1 MSHPMAKRRKTS
13 YIQNI
18 EVEENEN
25 GNCNAFVIPQDDDS
39 DDSDHCS
46 ESENF
51 DDQPKNIR
59 VLSYSQILNNY
70 EENQS
75 KLEPE
80 YKYSWNNGEKTHNL
94 NLTKENL
101 LPDKTK
107 NFICKSSY
115 AEIFEL
121 FFSLEIKNYIIESTR
136 ANSYELTL
144 GDFDIFVGI
153 IITSIFNGRKSQKDY
168 WSRNELLGCP
178 AIANAMSR
186 NKFLEIK
193 SKIKFS
199 KSEDKSS
206 DDRAWR
212 QFIQNKPERFG
223 IKMWGICN
231 PSGYLFDCDIYCG
244 KGSNIYSTDNK
255 VKLAKC
261 ALGSR
266 VVLMMVKKLLTS
278 ISPRKLTQY
287 HLYFDN
293 FFTSPDLMVHLNSLG
308 LKATGTVRK
317 NRVNVDNEL
326 DKKAPRGSISVKHE
340 LKSGLNFITVMDSK
354 PVSLL
359 STAAGV
365 EPLLN
370 VKRYSK
376 SLQSRENILFP
387 RAITLYNEF
396 MGGVDMHDGHCSNL
410 MPSIRAKKWT
420 WPMFL
425 RLIQSS
431 LTNALVIYN
440 LSNNGTNIGSKEI
453 VLAVAKHYLSKKKEK
468 WGTDGIA

>member
-107 NFICKSSY
+107 NFI
-115 AEIFEL
+115 
-121 FFSLEIKNYIIESTR
+121 FSTAL
-136 ANSYELTL
+136 
-144 GDFDIFVGI
+144 
-153 IITSIFNGRKSQKDY
+153 SIDEMMVKFHGRTILQ
-168 WSRNELLGCP
+168 
-178 AIANAMSR
+178 
-186 NKFLEIK
+186 
-193 SKIKFS
+193 
-199 KSEDKSS
+199 
-206 DDRAWR
+206 

-231 PSGYLFDCDIYCG
+231 PSGYLFDCNIYCG

-326 DKKAPRGSISVKHE
+326 DKKAPR
-340 LKSGLNFITVMDSK
+340 
-354 PVSLL
+354 
-359 STAAGV
+359 AAGV

-376 SLQSRENILFP
+376 SLQSKENILFP

-431 LTNALVIYN
+431 LINALVI
-440 LSNNGTNIGSKEI
+440 
-453 VLAVAKHYLSKKKEK
+453 
-468 WGTDGIA
+468 

>member
-1 MSHPMAKRRKTS
+1 M
-13 YIQNI
+13 
-18 EVEENEN
+18 
-25 GNCNAFVIPQDDDS
+25 
-39 DDSDHCS
+39 
-46 ESENF
+46 
-51 DDQPKNIR
+51 
-59 VLSYSQILNNY
+59 NNY

-75 KLEPE
+75 RLEPE
-80 YKYSWNNGEKTHNL
+80 YKYSWNTGEKTHNL
-94 NLTKENL
+94 NHANENL
-101 LPDKTK
+101 LPGKTK

-144 GDFDIFVGI
+144 DDFDIFVGI
-153 IITSIFNGRKSQKDY
+153 IITSIFNGRKSRKDY

-212 QFIQNKPERFG
+212 VRKIFEIFKKNILQFGFFSTALSIDEMMVKFHGRTILQQFIQNKPERFG

-266 VVLMMVKKLLTS
+266 VVLMMVQKLLTS

-293 FFTSPDLMVHLNSLG
+293 FFTCPDLMVHLNSLG

-359 STAAGV
+359 S
-365 EPLLN
+365 
-370 VKRYSK
+370 
-376 SLQSRENILFP
+376 
-387 RAITLYNEF
+387 
-396 MGGVDMHDGHCSNL
+396 
-410 MPSIRAKKWT
+410 W
-420 WPMFL
+420 
-425 RLIQSS
+425 
-431 LTNALVIYN
+431 AL
-440 LSNNGTNIGSKEI
+440 
-453 VLAVAKHYLSKKKEK
+453 
-468 WGTDGIA
+468 